1 MSKKDLEAITG
12 VGHDEPPEDRVLAVG
27 PDRAARM
34 LGMSRANFYINVLDK
49 GLVRSL
55 KVGRR
60 RLIPMSE
67 LQALLAQAA

>member
-1 MSKKDLEAITG
+1 MSKKELKAIADS
-12 VGHDEPPEDRVLAVG
+12 GHNEPPEDLVLAVG

-67 LQALLAQAA
+67 LQALLAAAA